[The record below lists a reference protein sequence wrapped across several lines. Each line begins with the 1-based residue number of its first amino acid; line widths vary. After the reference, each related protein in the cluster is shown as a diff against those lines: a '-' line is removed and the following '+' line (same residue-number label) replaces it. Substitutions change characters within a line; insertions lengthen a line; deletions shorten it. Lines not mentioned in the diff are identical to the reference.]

1 MLAWP
6 LPMSLSLAIKEVAV
20 NHRADLRIGLA
31 GLGAIG
37 MAIARRL
44 AAGIPGLALT
54 AAAARDNSAA
64 AARLAAHGIAARMV
78 AAAALPEHCD
88 VIVECAPAAAFRS
101 SAPPAIEAGRPFGP
115 RTGRTPP
122 SPT

>member
-44 AAGIPGLALT
+44 EAGIPGLALT
-54 AAAARDNSAA
+54 AAAARDHSAA
-64 AARLAAHGIAARMV
+64 AARLSANGIAARLV
-78 AAAALPEHCD
+78 AAAHLPQHCD
-88 VIVECAPAAAFRS
+88 VILECAPAAAFC
-101 SAPPAIEAGRPFGP
+101 
-115 RTGRTPP
+115 
-122 SPT
+122 PT